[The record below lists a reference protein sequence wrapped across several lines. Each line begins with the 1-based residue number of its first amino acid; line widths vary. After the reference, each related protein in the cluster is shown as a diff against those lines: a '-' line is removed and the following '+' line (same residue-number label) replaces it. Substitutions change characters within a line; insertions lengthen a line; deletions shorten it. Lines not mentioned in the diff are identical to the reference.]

1 LKKYTQ
7 LSQEER
13 YTIAE
18 LSRRRYS
25 DSEIA
30 RAIGRHR
37 STIGRERKRNPNT
50 HDGVYRAQVAHSY
63 ATARRRRNRRGTHFS
78 KTQWSLVCYYIQKK
92 WSPEQI
98 SDHLKTHTSFSIS
111 HETIYQ
117 YILKDKKRGGSLYTH
132 MRIMPKQRRKRY
144 NQRDSRGILP
154 GKRHISTRP
163 KEVQDRKVPG
173 HWEGD
178 TVIGSDRFHCIL
190 TLVERRSGFV
200 IIKKLASRT
209 ASLVTAATLEALK
222 EHSKRFKT
230 ITFDNG
236 TEFHDYA
243 SIEAQHPVICYFATP
258 YHSWERGTNENTNG
272 LIRQYLKKGHSMED
286 VTQADCDLIAH
297 ELNTRPRKR
306 HGYLTPRKVYYSK
319 V

>member
-1 LKKYTQ
+1 MKKYTQ

-13 YTIAE
+13 YTIAD

-25 DSEIA
+25 DSQIA
-30 RAIGRHR
+30 KAIGRHR

-63 ATARRRRNRRGTHFS
+63 ATARRRRSRRGTHFS
-78 KTQWSLVCYYIQKK
+78 PSQWSLVTYYLQKK

-98 SDHLKTHTSFSIS
+98 AAHLKTHTGFSIS

-117 YILKDKKRGGSLYTH
+117 YILQDKKHGGKLYTH
-132 MRIMPKQRRKRY
+132 LRIMPKQRRKRY
-144 NQRDSRGILP
+144 NSKDSRGILP
-154 GKRHISTRP
+154 GKRPIATRP
-163 KEVQDRKVPG
+163 AEVETRQLRG

-190 TLVERRSGFV
+190 TLVERKSGFV

-209 ASLVTAATLEALK
+209 AALVTAAMHEVLK
-222 EHSKRFKT
+222 EHGRRFKT

-243 SIEAQHPVICYFATP
+243 SIEASHPVTCYFATP

-272 LIRQYLKKGHSMED
+272 LIRQYLKKGHTMEG
-286 VTQADCDLIAH
+286 VTQADCDFIAR

-306 HGYLTPRKVYYSK
+306 HGYKTPQKVYYSK